1 VFVLGAAVKP
11 GAHGPY
17 PNLKDLD
24 AGRDPKHA
32 IDFRQVYAT
41 LLDEWLDFGKH
52 YLALPQPLPALSA
65 VRLRAKKAC

>member
-1 VFVLGAAVKP
+1 VKP

-24 AGRDPKHA
+24 AGGDPKHA

-41 LLDEWLDFGKH
+41 LLDDWLDCPSEKVLGEKFTH
-52 YLALPQPLPALSA
+52 LPLIRNS
-65 VRLRAKKAC
+65 